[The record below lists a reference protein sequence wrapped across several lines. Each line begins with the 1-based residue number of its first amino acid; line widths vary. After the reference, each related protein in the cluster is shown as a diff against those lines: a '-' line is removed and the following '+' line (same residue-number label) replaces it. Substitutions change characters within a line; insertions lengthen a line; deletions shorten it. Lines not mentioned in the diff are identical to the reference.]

1 MPDGHSSCA
10 VLQVNQFWE
19 GLPRTMLLVMK
30 CHNLLGSLGRK
41 LAADDPVRAAAF
53 VRR

>member
-1 MPDGHSSCA
+1 
-10 VLQVNQFWE
+10 
-19 GLPRTMLLVMK
+19 MLLVMK

-53 VRR
+53 VRRCVRRHCARSTGVADSCLL

>member
-1 MPDGHSSCA
+1 